1 MAVNEDGSFQHTAR
15 AQALVRASSQLR
27 LLAALTLA
35 ASLVANVAVAHADE
49 SPWSQGVSDSEQ
61 TAATELFSQ
70 GNKHMDEAFWKEASE
85 SYREALKHWDNPAI
99 RGNLA
104 ICLLNLDQPVEGYAQ
119 MKEALRFGE
128 APFSAGAYRSLL
140 SSNQLLKSQ
149 VAELQFTSASGTRIL
164 LDGKVQSAGAKSEPI
179 IMRPGQY
186 RVEGYRDGHISRNE
200 MINVLP
206 GQHHLVPV
214 DLDSI
219 ADATS
224 YHRKWEP
231 WKTWAVAGTAG
242 ALALGSTILL
252 VQARTDRNDYTAAID
267 SWCQPKGCLPGGGD
281 GEILLPTS
289 FTDTKDRAN
298 TLQTLGLATGAV
310 SGVVGIGALV
320 MWAYNRPD
328 RRVRSSYEAPL
339 PVQLSLAP
347 QTGGATLISRVAF

>member
-1 MAVNEDGSFQHTAR
+1 M
-15 AQALVRASSQLR
+15 R

-35 ASLVANVAVAHADE
+35 ASLVANVAVVRADD

-61 TAATELFSQ
+61 AAATELFSQ
-70 GNKHMDEAFWKEASE
+70 GNKYMDEAFWKEASKT
-85 SYREALKHWDNPAI
+85 YREALKHWDNPAI

-119 MKEALRFGE
+119 MKEALRHGE
-128 APFSAGAYRSLL
+128 APFSAAAYRSLL
-140 SSNQLLKSQ
+140 SSSQLLKSQ
-149 VAELQFTSASGTRIL
+149 IAELQFTSTSGTRIL
-164 LDGKVQSAGAKSEPI
+164 LDGKVQSAGAKSAPI

-214 DLDSI
+214 NLDSI

-224 YHRKWEP
+224 YHRKWKP
-231 WKTWAVAGTAG
+231 WKTWAVAGSAG

-252 VQARTDRNDYTAAID
+252 VQARTDRNDYTRAVD
-267 SWCQPKGCLPGGGD
+267 SWCAPNGCIPGGGD
-281 GEILLPTS
+281 GEIALPTS
-289 FTDTKDRAN
+289 FTKTKDRAN
-298 TLQTLGLATGAV
+298 TLQTLGVATGAV

-320 MWAYNRPD
+320 MWAYNRPE
-328 RRVRSSYEAPL
+328 RRVRVRYDNAL
-339 PVQLSLAP
+339 PVQLSLTP
-347 QTGGATLISRVAF
+347 QKGGALFISKVVF